1 MPVLKLAAAL
11 EMPGMHCIDV
21 LKEKFAKAFV
31 AEKNYALHVKARRNM
46 VGTSKRKVT
55 AETDDFADT
64 F

>member
-1 MPVLKLAAAL
+1 M
-11 EMPGMHCIDV
+11 

-46 VGTSKRKVT
+46 VGTSKRKVA